1 MGLPNYITFSRLFI
15 TPIFM
20 ILYLKGK
27 WFGITPVVLPYVL
40 LILLAISEL
49 TDAIDGYVARKFSQV
64 TDLGKLL
71 DPMADSIYRISLYLT
86 FTQPPVNLPL
96 LLVFIFLAR
105 DSVIST
111 LRTVCAFRGCVVAAR
126 ASGKLKAI
134 LQGLSFFLILLAMI
148 PHSLGIISDN
158 GLELFA
164 SVMVSIIAVYSIAS
178 GIEYFWMNKNFL
190 AQKSKI
196 KDVEKNHESN
206 D

>member
-1 MGLPNYITFSRLFI
+1 
-15 TPIFM
+15 M